1 MDISTNSSIRSLC
14 VYCGS
19 SPGRDP
25 LFIQEA
31 RELGTMLA
39 SHGIRLV
46 YGGGDKGLMG
56 AIAESVLAGSGEDL
70 GIIPEFLLKS
80 EQAGGADNLIGVDM
94 RTVPDMHTRKRI
106 MFEESDAFIA
116 MPGGIGTLEELVEVL
131 TWAQLGRHQKP
142 VGLLNINGFWSPYVE
157 LIEHMADAEF
167 LHNPPRA
174 KPLVFSNADEVMSG
188 LLDASLL
195 SQQAG

>member
-56 AIAESVLAGSGEDL
+56 AIAESVLAGSGEVL

-80 EQAGGADNLIGVDM
+80 EQAGGADK
-94 RTVPDMHTRKRI
+94 PD
-106 MFEESDAFIA
+106 
-116 MPGGIGTLEELVEVL
+116 
-131 TWAQLGRHQKP
+131 WCRHA
-142 VGLLNINGFWSPYVE
+142 
-157 LIEHMADAEF
+157 H
-167 LHNPPRA
+167 RA
-174 KPLVFSNADEVMSG
+174 
-188 LLDASLL
+188 
-195 SQQAG
+195 